1 MFLPSLSKME
11 SSDDDDGFGTR
22 YLFLFCPCA
31 KHDGAVLSVVAV
43 IIVIIIT
50 IFCLFSL
57 TLVSVFFA
65 ENNRVGKF

>member
-11 SSDDDDGFGTR
+11 SSDGFGPR

-31 KHDGAVLSVVAV
+31 KHDGVILGVVAV
-43 IIVIIIT
+43 VIVIIII

-57 TLVSVFFA
+57 TLARVCSSFA
-65 ENNRVGKF
+65 ESRVVGKF

>member
-11 SSDDDDGFGTR
+11 SSDDDDGFGPR

-31 KHDGAVLSVVAV
+31 KHDGVVLGVVAV
-43 IIVIIIT
+43 VIVIIII

-57 TLVSVFFA
+57 TLVSVFFFRR
-65 ENNRVGKF
+65 EQSCR

>member
-11 SSDDDDGFGTR
+11 SSDGFGPR

-31 KHDGAVLSVVAV
+31 KHDGVVLGVVAV
-43 IIVIIIT
+43 VIVIIII

-57 TLVSVFFA
+57 TLASVFFFRR
-65 ENNRVGKF
+65 EQSSR